1 MKNKF
6 PMQNSNQT
14 DVEDLRIFQ
23 IIDANLDRAREGLRV
38 LEDWARFGLGKND
51 CVIKIKNFRQIL
63 GKHHLEVYK
72 QSRNYVEDECKG
84 LIHQEQKNR
93 KTPEQIISSNSAR
106 VQEALRV
113 IEEFSRHNNHELSKI
128 ASEIRYEIYALEINL
143 LSLSKFNKAAEILK
157 DNDLYVIT
165 SQKENLLEIIEDL
178 LIAGV
183 KIIQYRF
190 KEGTD
195 KDHLKEAIQIKNLCK
210 KYNSLFIINDRIDI
224 ALASNADGIHLGQE
238 DLDLKTA
245 RKLLGYSK
253 IIGIS
258 ANNQIDISN
267 AIEEGCDYIGIGPV
281 FETETK
287 KNKKPLGIDNIK
299 TLTKDL
305 NIPWFAIGG
314 VSKNNISHLKSNGFK
329 KVALVSQLMNS
340 ECPKEDAIIILKEL
354 AHEN

>member
-1 MKNKF
+1 MKN
-6 PMQNSNQT
+6 SNLK
-14 DVEDLRIFQ
+14 DAEDFRIYQ

-51 CVIKIKNFRQIL
+51 YVRRIKNCRQIL
-63 GKHHLEVYK
+63 GKNHLEIYK
-72 QSRNYVEDECKG
+72 QKRNHIEDQCKG
-84 LIHQEQKNR
+84 LTHQEQGKR

-113 IEEFSRHNNHELSKI
+113 IEEFSRLHNHQLSKI
-128 ASEIRYEIYALEINL
+128 ASEIRYEIYTIEIDL
-143 LSLSKFNKAAEILK
+143 LSLSKCKNSEEILK
-157 DNDLYVIT
+157 ENDLYFIT
-165 SQKENLLEIIEDL
+165 DQKENLLEIIEEI

-183 KIIQYRF
+183 KIIQHRF
-190 KEGTD
+190 KKGTD
-195 KDHLKEAIQIKNLCK
+195 KNHLQEAIQIKNLCK
-210 KYNSLFIINDRIDI
+210 RYNSLFIINDRIDI

-258 ANNQIDISN
+258 ANNEIDISN
-267 AIEEGCDYIGIGPV
+267 ALKEGCNYIGIGPV
-281 FETETK
+281 FETATK
-287 KNKKPLGIDNIK
+287 KDKKPIGIEKIK
-299 TLTKDL
+299 TLTKNL

-314 VSKNNISHLKSNGFK
+314 VTKNNISLLKNNGFK

-340 ECPKEDAIIILKEL
+340 EDPKEDAIMILKQL
-354 AHEN
+354 SHEN